1 VFIYESLS
9 SSTKLP
15 FLFIFSTPSSGIESN
30 SRLTETQIMSSAA
43 IGPASSREAQPDP
56 DVKTKGNIETYA
68 TDIEAENS
76 SDSEHGADKLLT
88 GEEIKEII
96 PTEAFKWNVD
106 GDQSPCRYLFIPE
119 TGIQKS
125 NAPSSPRSGSLCA
138 KHR

>member
-1 VFIYESLS
+1 MCIYESLS
-9 SSTKLP
+9 SSTKLSP
-15 FLFIFSTPSSGIESN
+15 SIFPTSFSRIESN
-30 SRLTETQIMSSAA
+30 CRLTETQIMSNAA
-43 IGPASSREAQPDP
+43 IGPASARETQPDP
-56 DVKTKGNIETYA
+56 DIKTKDNIKTYA

-106 GDQSPCRYLFIPE
+106 GDQSPCRYLFISK
-119 TGIQKS
+119 TGTQRS

>member
-1 VFIYESLS
+1 MFICESLS
-9 SSTKLP
+9 SSTKLS
-15 FLFIFSTPSSGIESN
+15 LSIFPTSSFRIESN
-30 SRLTETQIMSSAA
+30 CRLTETQIMSSAA
-43 IGPASSREAQPDP
+43 ISPASARETQPDP
-56 DVKTKGNIETYA
+56 DVKMKGNIETYA